1 VNQIMGDG
9 IMALFGAPIAHED
22 HAARACYAAL
32 AMQEALRAYA
42 DHVRQTHQVEI
53 QIRVGLNSGEVVVR
67 AIGNDLHMDYSA
79 IGQTTHL
86 AARMEQ
92 LATPGSILLTMET
105 LRLAEEVVQV
115 KPLGPTS
122 VRGLRQPLEIF
133 ELVGAGSLWTRLQA
147 FAARTLTRFVGRHA
161 EVEAIRQAHAL
172 AGAGHGQL
180 VAVMGEPGVGKT
192 RLVYEFLCAPWT
204 QGWLLLESQAV
215 SYGKAIPYYP
225 VRELLTA
232 YFQLGTRDDAE
243 QMRARVTDKL
253 RTLDPALEPT
263 LPAVL
268 ALLDVPGFSTGHFYK
283 ASCNEHLR
291 G

>member
-1 VNQIMGDG
+1 
-9 IMALFGAPIAHED
+9 
-22 HAARACYAAL
+22 
-32 AMQEALRAYA
+32 
-42 DHVRQTHQVEI
+42 EI

-92 LATPGSILLTMET
+92 LATPGSILLTTET

-133 ELVGAGSLWTRLQA
+133 ELVGAGAPRTRLQA

-161 EVEAIRQAHAL
+161 EVEAMRQAHAL
-172 AGAGHGQL
+172 AGTGHGQL
-180 VAVMGEPGVGKT
+180 VGVMGEPGVGKT
-192 RLVYEFLCAPWT
+192 RLFYEFLCAPWT

-215 SYGKAIPYYP
+215 SYGKAIPYHP
-225 VRELLTA
+225 VRGLLNA
-232 YFQLGTRDDAE
+232 YFQLGTRDDAQ

-268 ALLDVPGFSTGHFYK
+268 ALLDVPGDDRPWQALAPPHRPPRTLDS
-283 ASCNEHLR
+283 R
-291 G
+291 